1 MLVRDI
7 SEHDVLCLSFIC
19 PVGEIG
25 KKKKNPQLLVRI
37 SATTCI
43 ISSILLRRSLRENKQ
58 IHYTIFVF
66 YGQKKHCTIPYKV
79 SSLLITY
86 FFALMVVL
94 EAVLKPYKM
103 IFCTWRV
110 RRVCFYRW
118 EQGKNSTDV
127 KQNFSFQFKVSPPFL
142 ASHCRAVTKKWQSR
156 CVGFGD
162 FNQINCFWKVLA
174 RRGEISSEIVLI
186 YRFNYFCSIALPVP
200 PHLNNA

>member
-1 MLVRDI
+1 MMYCVSPLSALWVR
-7 SEHDVLCLSFIC
+7 SE
-19 PVGEIG
+19 
-25 KKKKNPQLLVRI
+25 KKKEKSPTSCAHQRRYMHHQLHFIAPFTSREQTNPLYHFCFLW
-37 SATTCI
+37 S
-43 ISSILLRRSLRENKQ
+43 
-58 IHYTIFVF
+58 
-66 YGQKKHCTIPYKV
+66 KKRCTIPYKV

-86 FFALMVVL
+86 FFGLMVVL
-94 EAVLKPYKM
+94 EAVLKPYEM

-127 KQNFSFQFKVSPPFL
+127 KQNFSFQFKVSPLFL
-142 ASHCRAVTKKWQSR
+142 ASHCRAVTKKMAEPHR